1 MIWRKKIIPMDDE
14 IIGWYIFK
22 VRTVSGLFS
31 LVMFVTMPG
40 WLENKRTC
48 CSPTQKIQGLS
59 RQRKV

>member
-1 MIWRKKIIPMDDE
+1 MDDE

-40 WLENKRTC
+40 LRINAHVVAPSCGLFLTC
-48 CSPTQKIQGLS
+48 VEKNNS
-59 RQRKV
+59 